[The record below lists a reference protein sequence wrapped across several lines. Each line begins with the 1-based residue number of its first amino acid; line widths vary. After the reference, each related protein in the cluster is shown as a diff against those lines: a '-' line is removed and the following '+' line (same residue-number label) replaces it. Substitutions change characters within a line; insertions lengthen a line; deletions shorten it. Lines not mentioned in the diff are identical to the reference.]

1 MFYIVSTLHI
11 VFEFVVIFHADK
23 LSKLP
28 KYIVEPHI
36 LFTVKSHEKEPTL
49 FSKIAFLRGCLYELF

>member
-11 VFEFVVIFHADK
+11 VFEFVVNFPDK